1 MAKAALIVRA
11 AGKPDAVFEI
21 VSAETLIGRA
31 PTCGLQLADES
42 ISREHSVVLADGGTY
57 LLEDLQSTNGIKVNG
72 KRVRSTELDHGDE
85 IEIGQ
90 TRLIFR
96 RDPHPTTRDV
106 TAQIVELM
114 EHRCAARCADV
125 DGVRAGVRDA
135 SSVKRE
141 RRDRAVDR
149 GEIGDRCGVCN
160 VRRRRR

>member
-42 ISREHSVVLADGGTY
+42 ISREHSVILAEDGIY
-57 LLEDLQSTNGIKVNG
+57 QLEDLQSTNGIKVNG

-96 RDPHPTTRDV
+96 R
-106 TAQIVELM
+106 E
-114 EHRCAARCADV
+114 
-125 DGVRAGVRDA
+125 
-135 SSVKRE
+135 
-141 RRDRAVDR
+141 
-149 GEIGDRCGVCN
+149 
-160 VRRRRR
+160 